1 MMIAMEQPERL
12 RDSQRLIRADKLDR
26 RRRTAGQTAGGR
38 ELRAQSNRGIWN
50 EMRLLLLPAGVF
62 VVLLLFLLRL
72 PLPGHGAGRV
82 IYFNQLKENQT
93 LQADKNATDRLGKGM
108 LFDVGRGHCHRGYM
122 HDHHG
127 RCRRIV

>member
-1 MMIAMEQPERL
+1 MV
-12 RDSQRLIRADKLDR
+12 
-26 RRRTAGQTAGGR
+26 GR
-38 ELRAQSNRGIWN
+38 NLRAQFDRGIWN
-50 EMRLLLLPAGVF
+50 EMRLLLLLPAAGLF
-62 VVLLLFLLRL
+62 LLLLLLRL
-72 PLPGHGAGRV
+72 PLPGDGAGRV

-93 LQADKNATDRLGKGM
+93 LQAKKNATDRLGKGM